1 MTRGESGAE
10 ILKTDKRGRVRNT
23 PERRRELLEQ
33 FDQSGLSG
41 PKFAAVT
48 GLKYQTLASWLQR
61 RRMER
66 EKVSPA
72 VSPAR
77 QPSVQW
83 LETVIEQAQAAQPAL
98 ASALIVRL
106 PSGAT
111 LEVMN
116 LSQAALAGAVL
127 RAWEKSSC

>member
-1 MTRGESGAE
+1 MTRSESGAE
-10 ILKTDKRGRVRNT
+10 ILKTDKRGRVRST

-33 FDQSGLSG
+33 FDKSGLSG

-72 VSPAR
+72 VSPTR
-77 QPSVQW
+77 QPAAQW
-83 LETVIEQAQAAQPAL
+83 LETVIEQAQARPPAVS
-98 ASALIVRL
+98 SALIVRL
-106 PSGAT
+106 PSGVT
-111 LEVMN
+111 LELVN
-116 LSQAALAGAVL
+116 LSQASLAGAVL
-127 RAWEKSSC
+127 RAWEKASC

>member
-10 ILKTDKRGRVRNT
+10 ILKTDKRGRVRST

>member
-1 MTRGESGAE
+1 MTRSESGAE
-10 ILKTDKRGRVRNT
+10 ILKTDKRGRVRST

-33 FDQSGLSG
+33 YDKSGLSG
-41 PKFAAVT
+41 PKFAALT

-61 RRMER
+61 RRMEQ

-72 VSPAR
+72 VSRAR
-77 QPSVQW
+77 QPAVQW

-98 ASALIVRL
+98 ASALVVRL

-111 LEVMN
+111 LEVMS
-116 LSQAALAGAVL
+116 LAQASFAGAVL